1 MENVNFQDVYAIYYE
16 DYDSWPYQMYMW
28 IRLQLHNTLDRCRS
42 LLATVFFFLYSDLVI
57 FFAKESTRTWRT
69 TVCTSIYLPSIR
81 DAT

>member
-42 LLATVFFFLYSDLVI
+42 FLATVFFVQRPGDLFFL
-57 FFAKESTRTWRT
+57 AKESTTTWRT
-69 TVCTSIYLPSIR
+69 TVGTSFYLLSIR